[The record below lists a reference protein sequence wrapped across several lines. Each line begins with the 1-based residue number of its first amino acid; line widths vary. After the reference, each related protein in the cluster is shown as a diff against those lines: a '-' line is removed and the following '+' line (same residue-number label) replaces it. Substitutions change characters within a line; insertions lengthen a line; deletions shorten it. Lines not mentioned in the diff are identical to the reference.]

1 MPVNRALCVHG
12 GFKLRRVIEFNKKR
26 FWIGDVN
33 LDLLNEQI
41 LEIENDGW
49 KIIPI
54 TPNSSLFGYVVS
66 YTLLIETN

>member
-1 MPVNRALCVHG
+1 
-12 GFKLRRVIEFNKKR
+12 LRRVIEFNKKR

-49 KIIPI
+49 KIISI